1 MDKIDSFNLDQS
13 IVEDYLRESESSIMK
28 YDKNLEYFGQKNVPS
43 ADLATNYPNNLENC
57 SQLVDEIIQD
67 NPLLKNLFLS
77 NESNNC
83 ATSK

>member
-1 MDKIDSFNLDQS
+1 MDEIDSFDLDQS

-28 YDKNLEYFGQKNVPS
+28 YDEYFGPKNVPS
-43 ADLATNYPNNLENC
+43 ADLATNYPINLENC

-67 NPLLKNLFLS
+67 NPLLKNLLLS